1 MKNEMVFERG
11 AQKIDLAK
19 ITRLYPA
26 ALIHAG
32 GESASVSLE
41 WAELKAGQITLEA
54 YVLICDFDPIGEVPL
69 NRVELRFETKEELFS
84 VMEEMATQIKNT
96 RN

>member
-1 MKNEMVFERG
+1 MKNEMIFETNNY
-11 AQKIDLAK
+11 KIDLKK

-41 WAELKAGQITLEA
+41 WAELKADQITLES
-54 YVLICDFDPIGEVPL
+54 YVLICDFDPVGEVPI
-69 NRVELRFETKEELFS
+69 NRIELRYSTKEELFS
-84 VMEEMATQIKNT
+84 VMQEIAQKIQNGEP
-96 RN
+96 